1 MYELKNLFDKYF
13 AFGGSITQIGNSY
26 EILPNFEKYLTEGVF
41 DRDCPDGYFKISN
54 NEILIME
61 HFCFDSTTKIKGSE
75 SLAELARIERE
86 NNTHDVIKCS
96 ININNYW
103 ENLKENYI
111 RHCSKVDKYKSNLIL
126 EGVATKNTIFKVA
139 FFIEDVTPL
148 GNIDMKT
155 MTRVHSIFCDK
166 FIDLFEKCSNV
177 DYIFAFSEV
186 GSNKEVLFVTQN
198 DIEELRR
205 NEIKINSIELIPWE
219 PQVRFFSVNIPNKI
233 EDKKDA

>member
-13 AFGGSITQIGNSY
+13 AFDGNVTPMGNSHS
-26 EILPNFEKYLTEGVF
+26 ELLKFKTHIANAVLN
-41 DRDCPDGYFKISN
+41 RDCPDGYSILSE

-96 ININNYW
+96 INIKNYW

-111 RHCSKVDKYKSNLIL
+111 RHCSKIDKYKSNLIL
-126 EGVATKNTIFKVA
+126 EGIATKNTIFKVA

-155 MTRVHSIFCDK
+155 MTRVHCIFCDK
-166 FIDLFEKCSNV
+166 FIDLFENCSNV
-177 DYIFAFSEV
+177 DYIFDFSEV
-186 GSNKEVLFVTQN
+186 GSNKKVLFVAKD
-198 DIEELRR
+198 DIKALRS
-205 NEIKINSIELIPWE
+205 NEVKINTIELVPWE
-219 PQVRFFSVNIPNKI
+219 PQVRFFMKI
-233 EDKKDA
+233 KKTPRH

>member
-13 AFGGSITQIGNSY
+13 AFDGNVKPMGNSHSELLKFKTY
-26 EILPNFEKYLTEGVF
+26 IANAVLN
-41 DRDCPDGYFKISN
+41 RDCPDGYSILSV

-198 DIEELRR
+198 DIEELRS